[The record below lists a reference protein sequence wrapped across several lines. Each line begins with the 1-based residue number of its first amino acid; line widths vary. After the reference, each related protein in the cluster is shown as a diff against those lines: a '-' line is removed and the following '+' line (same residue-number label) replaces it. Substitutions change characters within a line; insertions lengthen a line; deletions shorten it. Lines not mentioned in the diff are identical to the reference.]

1 MTRVWAFVLT
11 LFVGLPAFA
20 QQFPGSQPIKIV
32 VPFAPGGTTD
42 LLGRTVAEFLQKR
55 MNHTI
60 VVENRPGAAMT
71 IGTDF
76 VAKSAPDGHTL
87 LLAAPDLVVVP
98 AVRQTMPYDIEK
110 LTYLT
115 RVWVQTVLI
124 VTGPKSGINTIEE
137 LITKIRNNPGQ
148 IRHATNGVGALN
160 HLGSLK
166 FDAAIGGKTIAV
178 PYGGQGPASI
188 DTVSGQVEFLNGAA
202 VPLLE
207 GLKPLA
213 PSGSMRH
220 PLYPN
225 LPTLAELGY
234 KDADWGSWFG
244 FLAPP
249 NLPQPIADR
258 LIREINAV
266 MKDPEVIE
274 KMRKATSF
282 VQTQEPLTGEAFRK
296 VALDEFRDWKAIAAR
311 EKINIQ

>member
-11 LFVGLPAFA
+11 LFVGLPAFP

-160 HLGSLK
+160 HLLH
-166 FDAAIGGKTIAV
+166 D
-178 PYGGQGPASI
+178 
-188 DTVSGQVEFLNGAA
+188 
-202 VPLLE
+202 
-207 GLKPLA
+207 
-213 PSGSMRH
+213 MR
-220 PLYPN
+220 LFKSA
-225 LPTLAELGY
+225 AEL
-234 KDADWGSWFG
+234 KLMQSK
-244 FLAPP
+244 L
-249 NLPQPIADR
+249 
-258 LIREINAV
+258 
-266 MKDPEVIE
+266 
-274 KMRKATSF
+274 
-282 VQTQEPLTGEAFRK
+282 EAF
-296 VALDEFRDWKAIAAR
+296 LDPPQQTRMPAAGFAPQWLTMTS
-311 EKINIQ
+311 IV